1 MATTESW
8 VYEDRTIGYTT
19 LHATIT
25 DPDGSYAVCSGPG
38 PLDKAVMVAQ
48 GGFRL
53 FLEAD
58 VARALGQQ
66 LIAAA
71 DHYEA
76 QQREAQ
82 S

>member
-1 MATTESW
+1 MATTETW
-8 VYEDRTIGYTT
+8 VSTVLDDCYATH
-19 LHATIT
+19 HALIRSAN
-25 DPDGSYAVCSGPG
+25 GNYSLSSGMG
-38 PLDKAVMVAQ
+38 PLDRAVLVSQ
-48 GGFRL
+48 GDFRL

-58 VARALGQQ
+58 VARALGAQ

-76 QQREAQ
+76 QRREAQ